1 MVYKFTC
8 PKCNKE
14 YEIECSMSEYDNI
27 KKEVFCDDCDI
38 LLKRKFEK
46 FDGAIEFNC
55 KDMYNTNYGIHA
67 KWQ

>member
-1 MVYKFTC
+1 MIYKFTC

-14 YEIECSMSEYDNI
+14 YEIECSISEYDNI

-38 LLKRKFEK
+38 LLKRKFEA
-46 FDGAIEFNC
+46 FEGGIEF
-55 KDMYNTNYGIHA
+55 KGRGFYNTENNVKA